1 MKMTTRLVRRNSSR
15 RVFRCWC
22 YGLLFVVVS
31 FGAGATTR
39 TAIAQQSQLRS
50 LDRQHTTHL
59 RHPRPRPRTTNTTTA
74 TILPK
79 SSSTTRQLIVG
90 GRRAIRSE
98 YPQSMVFLSDRL
110 DNLSCGGTLISPTI
124 VYVICYS
131 IECSSSCIIVC
142 GKIQSTVF
150 FFFF

>member
-1 MKMTTRLVRRNSSR
+1 MTTRLVRRNSSR

-59 RHPRPRPRTTNTTTA
+59 RHPRRRPRRTNNTNTTTTLQEEEGTA
-74 TILPK
+74 
-79 SSSTTRQLIVG
+79 RQLIVG